1 MPHNL
6 SQVYCQDC
14 GFKMCNEVAQYL
26 HSEPSL
32 HLQSHTL
39 LPCCYKDWSQP
50 PPASATEGL
59 IQGLGGLVHEIKE
72 GVSDIL
78 YDPVRGIYMQGL
90 SGAAAGLSS
99 GLNSLLSR
107 PMAGGSVLLNKVK
120 AGIQASLAT
129 NLNYGVEPSAFDPLS
144 SDSGFGAPRTQ
155 KSHTK
160 SNNQDLSGDAA
171 APLVPSAQQSTRIRG
186 LKMALDD
193 LPAVYSPV
201 VAAAPH
207 AIARETVQLALKPEV
222 ESRRKQSLDE
232 SPVTARHAVP
242 TLSSPPTSPRG
253 ATTILDHNE
262 PAQQLQAS
270 LLSAAS
276 QDSAA
281 FYGPRG
287 DLDGGLG
294 LDSDGDD
301 SVYEEEDSMPFLLEM
316 PAPSM
321 ARSPQQD
328 LNSSTVSG
336 ISESPHASQPHP
348 DKHSGAEE
356 SSLRMRT
363 TQSGRDSLS
372 SAVNHSNDDSLHS
385 SSPRP
390 ASPTPRSPLPVPAV
404 AGALSA
410 TVSEQKDALTLLE
423 AFRAAQNTHKLFTSL
438 GAENGRLGT

>member
-1 MPHNL
+1 M
-6 SQVYCQDC
+6 QVYCQDC

-50 PPASATEGL
+50 PPASAAEGL

-90 SGAAAGLSS
+90 SGAAAGLST

-120 AGIQASLAT
+120 AGIQASLAA

-144 SDSGFGAPRTQ
+144 SDSGFGAPKSN
-155 KSHTK
+155 KSHAK
-160 SNNQDLSGDAA
+160 NNSKDLSGDAT

-186 LKMALDD
+186 LKMALED
-193 LPAVYSPV
+193 LPAVYSPKLIV
-201 VAAAPH
+201 PSQPASASDAVEPVL
-207 AIARETVQLALKPEV
+207 EPEV
-222 ESRRKQSLDE
+222 ESTRKKSLDE
-232 SPVTARHAVP
+232 SAVTARHPVP
-242 TLSSPPTSPRG
+242 ALSSPPTSPRG
-253 ATTILDHNE
+253 ATTILDCTHDE
-262 PAQQLQAS
+262 AAQQLQAS
-270 LLSAAS
+270 LLSVAS

-294 LDSDGDD
+294 MGIDSDGDD
-301 SVYEEEDSMPFLLEM
+301 SVYEEEDAMPFLLEI
-316 PAPSM
+316 PAPSLV
-321 ARSPQQD
+321 SPAHQD
-328 LNSSTVSG
+328 LNSSSVSG
-336 ISESPHASQPHP
+336 ISESPHASQPP
-348 DKHSGAEE
+348 SDKLSGAEGA
-356 SSLRMRT
+356 SARVRGAA
-363 TQSGRDSLS
+363 SGRDSIS

-385 SSPRP
+385 SSPLP
-390 ASPTPRSPLPVPAV
+390 ASPSPRSPLPPPAV
-404 AGALSA
+404 PGALKA
-410 TVSEQKDALTLLE
+410 TVTEEKDVLTLLE
-423 AFRAAQNTHKLFTSL
+423 AFRAAQNTHKLFSSL
-438 GAENGRLGT
+438 GADNGR